1 MPLIGSS
8 SKELNMTFV
17 HKLGS
22 LQIGIADLSNSY
34 ASGTSSPYGLSNAVG
49 NLSLSIGGTDS
60 DEITLSRGRYVLY
73 AVPYV
78 TTTANVQFTWQ
89 SDESGSF
96 ANVGKIGKV
105 PITGDGTGQNSSA
118 VYAFDVTSS
127 VKVRLR
133 LTALG
138 GSATDSGGYVRIS
151 RGDL

>member
-1 MPLIGSS
+1 
-8 SKELNMTFV
+8 MTFV

-22 LQIGIADLSNSY
+22 LQIAIADLSNSY
-34 ASGTSSPYGLSNAVG
+34 ASSTSSPYGLSNAVG
-49 NLSLSIGGTDS
+49 NLSLSISASDS

-89 SDESGSF
+89 SNASGSF
-96 ANVGKIGKV
+96 ANVGKVGKV

-138 GSATDSGGYVRIS
+138 GSATDSGGYIRICK
-151 RGDL
+151 GDL

>member
-1 MPLIGSS
+1 MLQIGSL
-8 SKELNMTFV
+8 SKELIKTFV

-22 LQIGIADLSNSY
+22 LEIGIADLSNSY

-49 NLSLSIGGTDS
+49 NLTLSIGGTDS

-89 SDESGSF
+89 SDVSGSF
-96 ANVGKIGKV
+96 ADVGKVGKV

-118 VYAFDVTSS
+118 VYAFDVTST

-133 LTALG
+133 LTTLS
-138 GSATDSGGYVRIS
+138 GSASDSGGYVRIS
-151 RGDL
+151 KGDL